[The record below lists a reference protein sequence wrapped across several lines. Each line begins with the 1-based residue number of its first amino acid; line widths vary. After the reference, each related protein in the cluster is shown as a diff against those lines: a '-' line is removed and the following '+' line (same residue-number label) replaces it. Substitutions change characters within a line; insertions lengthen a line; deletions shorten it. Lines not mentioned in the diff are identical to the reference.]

1 MSNKEKIKKARAST
15 LKHLNKEPAKP
26 IAEPGPLLS
35 SESKKAL
42 EQIAQQIETSVNEA
56 PSKPQ
61 ATKVNEYETIDPIFD
76 SMALPPDIAVA
87 SVGKRKEIE
96 GRLED
101 LAIDD
106 LFTMGELR
114 QHVPIRPSRLEV
126 TFRTL
131 KGAEDLYIK
140 KRLNEVR
147 NDVVRYAEDR
157 FVYMLLC
164 AHIHAYNGKEFTP
177 IMKSGEVDPISFD
190 KRFEDLCNV
199 PNILIEE
206 IWVHYRW
213 FEDRVKLALK
223 SDNLKG
229 G

>member
-1 MSNKEKIKKARAST
+1 MSNKEKIKKAREST
-15 LKHLNKEPAKP
+15 LQHLNKEVSKP
-26 IAEPGPLLS
+26 TSELRPRLS
-35 SESKKAL
+35 QESVKAL
-42 EQIAQQIETSVNEA
+42 EQIAEQIETSVNEA
-56 PSKPQ
+56 PSKPKS
-61 ATKVNEYETIDPIFD
+61 TTVNEYDTIDPLFD
-76 SMALPPDIAVA
+76 NMALPPDITVA
-87 SVGKRKEIE
+87 SVGKRKEVE
-96 GRLED
+96 GRLEE

-106 LFTMGELR
+106 LFTLGELR
-114 QHVPIRPSRLEV
+114 QHVPIRPNRLEV

-177 IMKSGEVDPISFD
+177 IMKNGEVDPISFD
-190 KRFEDLCNV
+190 KRFEDLCNI

-213 FEDRVKLALK
+213 FEDRVKSALTT
-223 SDNLKG
+223 DNLKG